1 MSKKR
6 NAFALFP
13 ELNQLRRALLEVQ
26 DDYASAKPN
35 LNAAIAALA
44 PRDRSAVIDKISNNA
59 ATPVSKTVPE
69 KVASQ
74 IRAFRGAIRGLDG
87 SLRQDPSSRD
97 SLFQGNLD
105 LGIISAFQTP
115 LLDSKNEVVRLAE
128 ELATA
133 SFGARA
139 IDQQHELAA
148 QVDLLHVGLNAFFE
162 SIDLRHGEIEEDSRL
177 AFSLKSIGGEFADL
191 AEVAAAKSI
200 WALIGSWLLRW
211 EERPSYR
218 GCISG
223 WLPFASITLSPVQNV
238 DRYRAGD
245 VIATAKATAGSIVA
259 SRISAGR
266 LPAGLEFN
274 AKDSS
279 IIVKDPSKLVAGTYA
294 GVTFEVKNDRGYVN
308 TLRIDNLELGYDQ
321 EAVYTLIPNLYL
333 DTLAAGDLLAYPTDP
348 DGKMVGAQVL
358 EGRIPAG
365 TSFDSVSGE
374 FRVVDPVRLK
384 PANYPLVIRTYDE
397 VGGESD
403 HVIDL
408 TILPPSTAT
417 TAVFH
422 ASDPVPL
429 PVANGSSIAYVS
441 VANGYIVGAAV
452 VSGALPGGVRVTPS
466 ANIVVINS
474 SAVLP
479 GSYSFNLSITTSLGE
494 VINLPAVLNLA
505 GGSRTGTG
513 GTNTRPPSDTPIDT
527 THTHLTRG

>member
-1 MSKKR
+1 MSKKK
-6 NAFALFP
+6 NVIALFP

-26 DDYASAKPN
+26 DDYAGAKPN
-35 LNAAIAALA
+35 LNEAIAALA

-74 IRAFRGAIRGLDG
+74 IRAFRGAIRGIDG
-87 SLRQDPSSRD
+87 GLRQDSSTRD

-105 LGIISAFQTP
+105 EDIVSAFQTP
-115 LLDSKNEVVRLAE
+115 LLDGKNEVVRLAE

-139 IDQQHELAA
+139 IDQRHELEA

-162 SIDLRHGEIEEDSRL
+162 SLDLRHGEIEEDGRL
-177 AFSLKSIGGEFADL
+177 AISLKYIGGEFGEL
-191 AEVAAAKSI
+191 AEVTAAKPI
-200 WALIGSWLLRW
+200 WALVGSWLQRW
-211 EERPSYR
+211 EDRPSYR
-218 GCISG
+218 ACISG
-223 WLPFASITLSPVQNV
+223 WLPFATITLSPVQNV
-238 DRYRAGD
+238 DRYRIGD
-245 VIATAKATAGSIVA
+245 VIASAKATAGSIVS

-274 AKDSS
+274 AKEGS
-279 IIVKDPSKLVAGTYA
+279 IIVKDPAKLVAGTYS
-294 GVTFEVKNDRGYVN
+294 GVTFEVENDRGYVN

-321 EAVYTLIPNLYL
+321 EAVYTLIPNLFL
-333 DTLAAGDLLAYPTDP
+333 DTLEVGDLLAYPTDP

-365 TSFDSVSGE
+365 ASFDSITGE

-384 PANYPLVIRTYDE
+384 PANYPMVIRTYDE

-417 TAVFH
+417 TAAFH
-422 ASDPVPL
+422 ANDPVPL
-429 PVANGSSIAYVS
+429 PVANGNSIAYVS
-441 VANGYIVGAAV
+441 VVNGYIVGAAV
-452 VSGALPGGVRVTPS
+452 VSGALPSGVRLTPS

-474 SAVLP
+474 SAMVP

-494 VINLPAVLNLA
+494 VINLPAILNLA

-513 GTNTRPPSDTPIDT
+513 GTNTNTPVDAPGDLLN
-527 THTHLTRG
+527 LTRG